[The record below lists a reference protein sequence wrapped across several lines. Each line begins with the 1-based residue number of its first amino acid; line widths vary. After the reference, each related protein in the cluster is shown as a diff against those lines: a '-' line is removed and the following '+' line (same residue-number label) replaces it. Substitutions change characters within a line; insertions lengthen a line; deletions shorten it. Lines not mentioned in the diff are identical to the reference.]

1 MDDWSAGYVTDI
13 DYTHGYYPELNPL
26 RVRLALLGAG
36 HACPDIRTACE
47 LGYGQG
53 LSVNLHAAA
62 GPAAWWGTDFNPAHA
77 AGAQELAHA
86 SASGIRLFDDAFAEF
101 AQRQDLPSF
110 DYIGLHGIWSWV
122 SDENR
127 RVIVDF
133 IRRKLAVGGVVYVS
147 YNALPGWSGF
157 APMRHLMVEHARALS
172 ARGAGVTGR
181 VDAAI
186 DFAERL
192 LGSNPAFARG
202 NPQLPDRLKRLKEQS
217 RHYLAHEFFNRDW
230 HPMHFATMASWLEPA
245 KLQYACSAH
254 LIDQLDGVNLTADQR
269 RLLRECPDPAFRE
282 TVRDFM
288 VNQQFRRDLWV
299 RGARRL
305 SPAEQRE
312 ALGTFRLVLA
322 VPAGDVPSKLVTPL
336 GPATLNA
343 GVLGPL
349 IETLGDHRPWTMD
362 ELARRL
368 APRGVAYVN
377 LLEMLMLLVGS
388 GHLQPAQDEA
398 AIEASRPASQRLNAC
413 LAHKAGFG
421 AEAGYLASP
430 VTGGG
435 IPVGRMQQLFLGA
448 LQSGLSEPAQWA
460 EWAWR
465 SLDAQGERMIRSG
478 KRIDGPEAN
487 LAELVRLAT
496 EFKDQRLPQLRALQ
510 VAPG

>member
-1 MDDWSAGYVTDI
+1 MDEWNAGYVTDI
-13 DYTHGYYPELNPL
+13 DYIHGYYPVLNPL
-26 RVRLALLGAG
+26 RVRLALLGTG
-36 HACPDIRTACE
+36 HACPEIRSACE

-62 GPAAWWGTDFNPAHA
+62 GPVAWVGTDFNPVHA
-77 AGAQELAHA
+77 AGAQELARA
-86 SASGIRLFDDAFAEF
+86 SASGARLFDDAFAEF
-101 AQRQDLPSF
+101 AQRPDLPSF

-172 ARGAGVTGR
+172 ARGAGPTGR
-181 VDAAI
+181 VDAAL

-192 LGSNPAFARG
+192 LGSDPVFARG
-202 NPQLPDRLKRLKEQS
+202 NPQLAERLKRLREQS
-217 RHYLAHEFFNRDW
+217 RRYLAHEFFSRDW
-230 HPMHFATMASWLEPA
+230 HPMHFATMAAWLEPA
-245 KLQYACSAH
+245 KLQFAGSAH
-254 LIDQLDGVNLTADQR
+254 LIDQLDGVNLTPDQR

-288 VNQQFRRDLWV
+288 INQQFRRDLWV

-312 ALGTFRLVLA
+312 ALGSYRLVLG
-322 VPAGDVPSKLVTPL
+322 VPASDVPNKLVTPL

-343 GVLGPL
+343 SVFGPL
-349 IETLGDHRPWTMD
+349 IEALRDHRPCSIG
-362 ELARRL
+362 ELDRKL
-368 APRGVAYVN
+368 APRGIAYMN
-377 LLEMLMLLVGS
+377 LLEMIILLVGS

-398 AIEASRPASQRLNAC
+398 SIEASRPASQRLNAC
-413 LAHKAGFG
+413 LTHKACFG
-421 AEAGYLASP
+421 ADTTYLASP

-435 IPVGRMQQLFLGA
+435 IPVGRIQQLFLAA
-448 LQSGLSEPAQWA
+448 LQAGLSESAQWA

-465 SLDAQGERMIRSG
+465 SLDAQGERMLKSG
-478 KRIDGPEAN
+478 RRIEEPEAN
-487 LAELVRLAT
+487 LAELARQAM
-496 EFKDQRLPQLRALQ
+496 EFKEQRLPVLRALQ